1 MSAVENRQK
10 NEFLMK
16 AKTSILK
23 KKNLRTSVLSL
34 WDRLFLVKAKTS
46 ILKKKYLRTS
56 VLSLSKTRIFV

>member
-23 KKNLRTSVLSL
+23 KKIYERQ
-34 WDRLFLVKAKTS
+34 F
-46 ILKKKYLRTS
+46 
-56 VLSLSKTRIFV
+56 

>member
-23 KKNLRTSVLSL
+23 KKKFTNMMFKFTNMM
-34 WDRLFLVKAKTS
+34 FKLVGD
-46 ILKKKYLRTS
+46 
-56 VLSLSKTRIFV
+56 V